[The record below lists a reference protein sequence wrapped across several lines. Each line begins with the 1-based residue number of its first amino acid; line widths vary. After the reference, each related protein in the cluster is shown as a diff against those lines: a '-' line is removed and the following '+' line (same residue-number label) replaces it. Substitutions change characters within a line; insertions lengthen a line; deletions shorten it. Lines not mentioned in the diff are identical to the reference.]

1 MSLRVL
7 VHEMQ
12 DSMFILSNYYISMY
26 GLPEIV
32 ESNMLV
38 KKVTIKLERK
48 PICP

>member
-12 DSMFILSNYYISMY
+12 DCMFILSNYYISMY
-26 GLPEIV
+26 GSPEIV

-38 KKVTIKLERK
+38 KNVTIKPERK
-48 PICP
+48 PTCP